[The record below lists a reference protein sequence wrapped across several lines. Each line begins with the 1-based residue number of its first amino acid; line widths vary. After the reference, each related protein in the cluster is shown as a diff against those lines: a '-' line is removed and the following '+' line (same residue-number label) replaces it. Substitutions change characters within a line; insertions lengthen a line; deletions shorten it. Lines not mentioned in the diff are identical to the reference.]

1 MGEPSMTGELRGLA
15 ASPGVVEGPARFVSS
30 PDEFSQIEPGDI
42 LVCRMTNP
50 AWVVAFTKIGG
61 LITEAGGTTSHPAV
75 VAREFGIPAV
85 VGAHNASER
94 VQTGDR
100 VRLNGSSGL
109 VEILS

>member
-1 MGEPSMTGELRGLA
+1 
-15 ASPGVVEGPARFVSS
+15 
-30 PDEFSQIEPGDI
+30 
-42 LVCRMTNP
+42 MTNP

-85 VGAHNASER
+85 VGASNASER